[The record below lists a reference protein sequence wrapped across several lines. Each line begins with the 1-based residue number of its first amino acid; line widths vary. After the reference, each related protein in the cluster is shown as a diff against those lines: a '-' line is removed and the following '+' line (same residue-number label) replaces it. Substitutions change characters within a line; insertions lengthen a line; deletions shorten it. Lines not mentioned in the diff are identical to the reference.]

1 MTIFL
6 HSWCGRRGW
15 REARAGRH
23 ARALVLVL
31 VLDEGALADYPGAIV
46 LVTHDDVF
54 AARYTTRTMYV
65 QGGAVS

>member
-1 MTIFL
+1 M
-6 HSWCGRRGW
+6 
-15 REARAGRH
+15 
-23 ARALVLVL
+23 L

-54 AARYTTRTMYV
+54 AARCTTRTMYV

>member
-6 HSWCGRRGW
+6 RSSCGRRGR

-23 ARALVLVL
+23 GRALVL

-54 AARYTTRTMYV
+54 AARCTTRTMYV